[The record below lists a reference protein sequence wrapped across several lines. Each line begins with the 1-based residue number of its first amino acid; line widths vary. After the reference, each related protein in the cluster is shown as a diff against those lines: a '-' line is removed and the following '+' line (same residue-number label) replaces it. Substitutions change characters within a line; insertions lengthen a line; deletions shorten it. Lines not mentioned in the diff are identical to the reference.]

1 MEREQEDLQDME
13 TALKD
18 VQWQEKV
25 GVAEREIGQLYRDQR
40 KKEKNINKAVNE
52 LFHKSSK
59 RVEEINGMFGELE
72 GLRKEISKKEDL
84 LIRKGG
90 EQDLLV
96 RDALEFKKAEI
107 DREIK
112 VSQQVEGAL
121 SLIKEVNRT
130 KGLEGKLSDMLV
142 GRKADTLSSYARN
155 IYLELTENRSRII
168 KQKEDAL
175 VKLASI
181 PEPRIIKAREE
192 LQRCLSELEEDNLIV
207 YEKKGADY
215 VIRSK
220 EAELV

>member
-1 MEREQEDLQDME
+1 
-13 TALKD
+13 
-18 VQWQEKV
+18 
-25 GVAEREIGQLYRDQR
+25 
-40 KKEKNINKAVNE
+40 
-52 LFHKSSK
+52 
-59 RVEEINGMFGELE
+59 MFGELE